1 MKANEIMERICAF
14 GLPDWEFNPNGDCC
28 KAGDP
33 EKEVQKLAVTTFPS
47 TDTIKKA
54 AEWGADMLL
63 VHEPLYYDHLDAYST
78 KKLQSEKRELIEKSG
93 MCIYRFHDHA
103 HFCPKD
109 FIATGMIR
117 QMGFDAD
124 VEYITPG
131 QNTRLTLK
139 QPMTALEVAKHLE
152 EKLGLRHIRICGARN
167 IPATVITGMFGAPDG
182 ILELLQS
189 DDTQIIIAGE
199 VCEWTMAEYAR
210 DAGLM
215 GHNKTLLILGHAGS
229 EEGGML
235 YISDWIKEMLP
246 ELEIRYFPCGEVYT
260 YTDSEA

>member
-1 MKANEIMERICAF
+1 MKANEIMERLFTLA
-14 GLPDWEFNPNGDCC
+14 LQDREFNPNGDCC

-33 EKEVQKLAVTTFPS
+33 EKEVTKLAVTTFPS
-47 TDTIKKA
+47 TDAIKAA

-78 KKLQSEKRELIEKSG
+78 KKLQSEKRELIEQSG
-93 MCIYRFHDHA
+93 LTICRFHDHA
-103 HFCPKD
+103 HFAPKD
-109 FIATGMIR
+109 FIAVGMVR

-131 QNTRLTLK
+131 QNTRITLK
-139 QPMTALEVAKHLE
+139 NPMTALEVAKHLE
-152 EKLGLRHIRICGARN
+152 RVLGLRHIRICGARDL
-167 IPATVITGMFGAPDG
+167 PATVITGMFGAPDG
-182 ILELLQS
+182 ILDLLQS

-229 EEGGML
+229 EEAGMQ
-235 YISDWIKEMLP
+235 YIADFIAEMLP
-246 ELEIRYFPCGEVYT
+246 SLTVKYFPCGEVYT
-260 YTDSEA
+260 YTDSE

>member
-1 MKANEIMERICAF
+1 MKANEIMERLFTLA
-14 GLPDWEFNPNGDCC
+14 LQDREFNPNGDCC

-33 EKEVQKLAVTTFPS
+33 EKEVKKLAVTTFPS
-47 TDTIKKA
+47 TDAIKAA

-93 MCIYRFHDHA
+93 LTICRFHDHA
-103 HFCPKD
+103 HFAPKD
-109 FIATGMIR
+109 FIAVGMVR

-131 QNTRLTLK
+131 QNTRITLK
-139 QPMTALEVAKHLE
+139 KPMTALEVAKHLE
-152 EKLGLRHIRICGARN
+152 TVLGLRHIRICGARDL
-167 IPATVITGMFGAPDG
+167 PATVITGMFGAPDG
-182 ILELLQS
+182 ILDLLQS

-229 EEGGML
+229 EEAGMQ
-235 YISDWIKEMLP
+235 YITDFISEMMP
-246 ELEIRYFPCGEVYT
+246 ELTVKYFPCGEVYT
-260 YTDSEA
+260 YTDSE